1 MLYPKIYIGP
11 MSKNV
16 VNAITEFCDETGNKV
31 GLIPSRRQVE
41 HNGGYVNKWTTK
53 NILIN

>member
-31 GLIPSRRQVE
+31 GLIPSRR
-41 HNGGYVNKWTTK
+41 
-53 NILIN
+53 